1 MTRLRDREL
10 HRSTGSAERSRLG
23 NRSPTI
29 RNEPLISPLSRGP
42 GREREV
48 LVLLTERLT
57 DPGIAAQLV
66 IMLHLSWQ

>member
-1 MTRLRDREL
+1 
-10 HRSTGSAERSRLG
+10 
-23 NRSPTI
+23 
-29 RNEPLISPLSRGP
+29 LSRGP

-48 LVLLTERLT
+48 LMLLTERLT